1 MSLLRQTIL
10 SVLTEALTA
19 EEVYDLVEAVSPSSH
34 TKSEVMGE
42 LLKMSR
48 QGIAIKSSK
57 RNPISRKF
65 VNTYELTLDDVE
77 LPENNLPSPLPLP
90 VEPISIEEIPMPA
103 PKAEFVEF
111 FSLARVIM
119 GKLDGINSLFISSD
133 KITLL
138 ANGVAYDIETP
149 DDLAQI
155 ISALETLAKLK
166 QGSNDE

>member
-1 MSLLRQTIL
+1 MSLLRQEIM
-10 SVLTEALTA
+10 SVLTESLTA
-19 EEVYDLVEAVSPSSH
+19 EEVYDLVEAISPSSH

-65 VNTYELTLDDVE
+65 VNTYELSLDDVE
-77 LPENNLPSPLPLP
+77 LPENNLPSPLPI
-90 VEPISIEEIPMPA
+90 EPISIEEIPMPA

-155 ISALETLAKLK
+155 ISALETLAKFK